1 MRKGTAEVSE
11 KKSRAEKAAIRR
23 AIRRERREGVARVNE
38 FFGTDITVSFDSA
51 WLENE
56 KEEQA
61 VLTGMETPEEQ
72 TEDDV
77 KIYPSADVSD
87 DPIDT
92 QDTQE
97 EAEEIPVEEA
107 EEAEVIED
115 NNAAI
120 AEVIEELTDAVHEVA
135 DAITDDREEKE
146 DAESENIE

>member
-1 MRKGTAEVSE
+1 ML
-11 KKSRAEKAAIRR
+11 
-23 AIRRERREGVARVNE
+23 RERREGVARVNE

-97 EAEEIPVEEA
+97 EAEEIPAEEA

-115 NNAAI
+115 NNKSITEAL
-120 AEVIEELTDAVHEVA
+120 EELTGAVNEVA
-135 DAITDDREEKE
+135 DALTEDESEEVN
-146 DAESENIE
+146 DVESENT